1 MIDISNITITRCD
14 NQIIPD
20 ISLCGKLEAFVGGY
34 FLSNVLP
41 ESKVETLYYDATID
55 NIYDAVDTIEKNIV
69 AYFVNDESIAF
80 VKSEVLEKLKKETEE
95 YGITY
100 VEVNDFYQEVLFVDK
115 GNIPDYLQEIIW
127 IDDDFLSDDKLD
139 FDYDAFELID
149 SKVSYLNPKHFS
161 VYQMVCALKS

>member
-1 MIDISNITITRCD
+1 MIDISNLTINRCD
-14 NQIIPD
+14 NQIIPY
-20 ISLCGKLEAFVGGY
+20 ISLCGKLEAFIGGY

-69 AYFVNDESIAF
+69 AYFVNNESIAF
-80 VKSEVLEKLKKETEE
+80 VKSEVIEKLKKETEE
-95 YGITY
+95 YEITY
-100 VEVNDFYQEVLFVDK
+100 VEVNDFYQEILFVDK
-115 GNIPDYLQEIIW
+115 GNVPDYLQEIIW

-139 FDYDAFELID
+139 FDYEAFELID

-161 VYQMVCALKS
+161 VYQMVCALES

>member
-1 MIDISNITITRCD
+1 MIDISNITINRCD

-149 SKVSYLNPKHFS
+149 SKVIYLNPKHFS